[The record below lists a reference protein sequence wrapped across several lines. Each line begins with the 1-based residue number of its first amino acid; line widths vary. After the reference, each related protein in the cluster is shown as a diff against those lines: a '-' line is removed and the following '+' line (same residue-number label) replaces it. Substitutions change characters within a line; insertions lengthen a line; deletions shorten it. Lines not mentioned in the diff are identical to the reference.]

1 MAGNSTRLAP
11 REAGIVRDLWIA
23 NLTVFSVVSL
33 GAFFVAPLLSAIS
46 VVVGGV
52 VAVINFRLL
61 EKTLCKAFLPR
72 DTKGAMGVV
81 LFKYYLRFIAT
92 ALSLWILVSQELVE
106 PLGLLVGLSVVV
118 VSVIIFGAV
127 KARRLYKEAY

>member
-1 MAGNSTRLAP
+1 MAGNSKQLAP

-23 NLTVFSVVSL
+23 NLTVFIVVSL
-33 GAFFVAPLLSAIS
+33 GAFIVAPLASAIS

-61 EKTLCKAFLPR
+61 EKTLVKAFLPR
-72 DTKGAMGVV
+72 NKKGARGAV
-81 LFKYYLRFIAT
+81 LLKYYLRFIAT
-92 ALSLWILVSQELVE
+92 AFCLWILVSQELVE
-106 PLGLLVGLSVVV
+106 PLGLLAGLSVVV